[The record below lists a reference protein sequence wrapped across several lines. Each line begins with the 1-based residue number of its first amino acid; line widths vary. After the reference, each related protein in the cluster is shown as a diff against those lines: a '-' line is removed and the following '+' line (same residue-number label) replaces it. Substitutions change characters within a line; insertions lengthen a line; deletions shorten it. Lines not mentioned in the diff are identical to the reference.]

1 MTYDELL
8 ERVAADR
15 HVVGLVLTGSR
26 GHGPFVR
33 DGSDWDVRLVV
44 ADDAPSGHVGR
55 YPMEHGS
62 DVEVVAMPL
71 RDFTAAGAI
80 GTDTEWDRYSY
91 VHATLVVDKLGGR
104 IAEILGG
111 KQSLAADVAR
121 RIAAAALGDY
131 INSWYRSLKSAA
143 LGLDL
148 ESRLDAAESVGPLLT
163 TLFALHGR
171 VRPFNKFL
179 GWELREH
186 PLPGLSWSAD
196 RLLPRLRAIL
206 ETGSVPE
213 QAALFRDLEDL
224 ARAHGHAEE
233 VDSWEPDVDWLRSGI
248 EA

>member
-1 MTYDELL
+1 MTYEELL

-15 HVVGLVLTGSR
+15 DVVGLVLTGSR
-26 GHGPFVR
+26 GRGPFVR

-62 DVEVVAMPL
+62 DVEVFAMPL
-71 RDFTAAGAI
+71 RDFMTAGDI
-80 GTDTEWDRYSY
+80 GSDTEWDRYSY

-104 IAEILGG
+104 IAEILGA
-111 KQSLAADVAR
+111 KQSHPPDVAG
-121 RIAAAALGDY
+121 RIAAAALDDY
-131 INSWYRSLKSAA
+131 INSWYRSLKNAA

-148 ESRLDAAESVGPLLT
+148 ESHLDAAESIGPLLT

-186 PLPGLSWSAD
+186 PLPGPSWSAD
-196 RLLPRLRAIL
+196 RLLPRLRAII

-213 QAALFRDLEDL
+213 QAALFRDMEDL
-224 ARAHGHAEE
+224 ARARGHGEV
-233 VDSWEPDVDWLRSGI
+233 VDSWEPDVDWIRTGI
-248 EA
+248 QA